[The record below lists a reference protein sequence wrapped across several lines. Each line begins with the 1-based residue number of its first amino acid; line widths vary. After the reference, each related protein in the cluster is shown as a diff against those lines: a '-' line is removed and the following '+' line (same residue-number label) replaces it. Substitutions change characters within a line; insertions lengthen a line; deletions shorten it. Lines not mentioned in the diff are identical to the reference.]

1 MFVDG
6 LRADSS
12 LVDKPDGKPL
22 HNGLTEFGKVHCKK
36 SLATFP
42 SPSGMSLTKLSLG
55 DLLITMY
62 TVGKKEKLIIRI
74 TFFTGQTRRGRPI

>member
-1 MFVDG
+1 MFDG

-36 SLATFP
+36 NFRVETSYL
-42 SPSGMSLTKLSLG
+42 
-55 DLLITMY
+55 
-62 TVGKKEKLIIRI
+62 
-74 TFFTGQTRRGRPI
+74 

>member
-1 MFVDG
+1 MFDG

-36 SLATFP
+36 KVSDIPVPSRDAT
-42 SPSGMSLTKLSLG
+42 
-55 DLLITMY
+55 Y
-62 TVGKKEKLIIRI
+62 
-74 TFFTGQTRRGRPI
+74 QTLPWRPFLRCTQLE

>member
-1 MFVDG
+1 
-6 LRADSS
+6 
-12 LVDKPDGKPL
+12 VDKPDGKPL

-42 SPSGMSLTKLSLG
+42 SPPGMSLTKLSLG

-62 TVGKKEKLIIRI
+62 TVGKEEKLIERI
-74 TFFTGQTRRGRPI
+74 MFFYRTDIGGRPLDNVVDP

>member
-1 MFVDG
+1 MFDG

-42 SPSGMSLTKLSLG
+42 SPYGMSLTKLSLG
-55 DLLITMY
+55 SLFFTMY
-62 TVGKKEKLIIRI
+62 AVGIEEKLIERI
-74 TFFTGQTRRGRPI
+74 TVFRKTFTWG

>member
-1 MFVDG
+1 MFDG

-42 SPSGMSLTKLSLG
+42 SPSGMPLTKLSLG
-55 DLLITMY
+55 DLFY
-62 TVGKKEKLIIRI
+62 CVRSWN
-74 TFFTGQTRRGRPI
+74 RRKTHRANNGVS